1 MAVVCAKSASFAT
14 HPVAVLLSGTCA
26 PTRKQSSPDFESS
39 SKVELTSWGGS
50 VPSAAGVGIAKTARS
65 GHGTGCGTED

>member
-26 PTRKQSSPDFESS
+26 PTGQQPSPDFELS
-39 SKVELTSWGGS
+39 SKVELTSWGLRPFNGWWRYRRDRWKR
-50 VPSAAGVGIAKTARS
+50 A
-65 GHGTGCGTED
+65 